1 MTETNWPQDD
11 IDYAAGELAREYR
24 TVSLAIIAMVVSIAA
39 KNTDTRRS
47 SRSPVPTGMC
57 AWLKQSG

>member
-1 MTETNWPQDD
+1 MTETNWPQAD

-39 KNTDTRRS
+39 KNTDPKEGRVRLLQS
-47 SRSPVPTGMC
+47 ARKNLSR
-57 AWLKQSG
+57 